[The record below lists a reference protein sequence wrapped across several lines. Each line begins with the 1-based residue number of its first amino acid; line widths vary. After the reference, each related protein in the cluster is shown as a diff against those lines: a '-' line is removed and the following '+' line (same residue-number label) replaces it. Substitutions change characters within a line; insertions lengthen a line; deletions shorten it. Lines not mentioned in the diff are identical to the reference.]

1 MVKGGNMAEDKKEKK
16 VEALATVVQVTTQ
29 TTPAIQLPDGEI
41 ADMYEAL
48 TIILNKVSRIEK
60 HLVG

>member
-1 MVKGGNMAEDKKEKK
+1 MVKGGNMAEEKKEKK

>member
-1 MVKGGNMAEDKKEKK
+1 MAEDKKEKK